1 MAKALAL
8 APLAAMLL
16 LPGCRDERTAEPEPA
31 PEPSSPAAPPV
42 SIIRPEV
49 APETVVEEPLAPL
62 EATIPFAEGG
72 YALSEDAEDAL
83 MEVTDSE
90 QLAEGWPV
98 VLRGHTDS
106 AGTDEANL
114 RASRRRAEAVA
125 DWLVDH
131 GVARE
136 RIEVI
141 PLGEQRPIAP
151 NAHLDGTPD
160 EEGRAQN
167 RRVTITI
174 APRNEGEA
182 EPATGQEKPETPSGS

>member
-16 LPGCRDERTAEPEPA
+16 LPGCRDERAAEPGPEPTSA
-31 PEPSSPAAPPV
+31 PSSPAAPPV

-49 APETVVEEPLAPL
+49 VPEAVVAEPLAPL

-83 MEVTDSE
+83 AEVAESK

-106 AGTDEANL
+106 AGADEANL
-114 RASRRRAEAVA
+114 RASRRRAEVVA

-141 PLGEQRPIAP
+141 SLGEQRPIAP

-167 RRVTITI
+167 RRVTVTI
-174 APRNEGEA
+174 APGNEADTDPEN
-182 EPATGQEKPETPSGS
+182 PETPSGS

>member
-8 APLAAMLL
+8 APLTAMLL
-16 LPGCRDERTAEPEPA
+16 LPGCGDERTVEPEPA
-31 PEPSSPAAPPV
+31 PEPSSQAAPPV

-49 APETVVEEPLAPL
+49 VPETVEEEPLAPL

-72 YALSEDAEDAL
+72 YSLSEDAEDAL
-83 MEVTDSE
+83 AEVAESE

-98 VLRGHTDS
+98 ILHGHTDS
-106 AGTDEANL
+106 AGADDANL

-136 RIEVI
+136 RIEVVA
-141 PLGEQRPIAP
+141 LGEQRPIAP

-160 EEGRAQN
+160 EEGRARN
-167 RRVTITI
+167 RRVTVTI
-174 APRNEGEA
+174 APGNEADA
-182 EPATGQEKPETPSGS
+182 EPDADPDNPETPSGG